1 MPFTRPT
8 LPELIKRV
16 DGDIKGPLGIVT
28 VLRRSFIGVI
38 SRALAGLAHLLFG
51 FLKFIEK
58 NAFPDTAETEFLD
71 RWAGIWGVSRKV
83 ATFAQFTLDVTGISG
98 TVIPA
103 ATVYQRDD
111 GVEYTVD
118 DEVTLAAGVG
128 TLALTAV
135 VAGSNGNL
143 IVADNLSIQ
152 SPIAG
157 LNSEGT
163 VAAIT
168 TDAED
173 TEDDDSLRA
182 RLIDRIQNPPSGGA
196 ANDYLQWALS
206 VPGVTRAWVLPQNLG
221 PGTVGVSF
229 VEDGE
234 DPITP
239 SGAKITEVEDYI
251 EPLRPVTAN
260 VNVFAPNLLPIDM
273 TIELKPNTAAV
284 QAAVETEL
292 EDMILRNAALN
303 GAYGG
308 PGVVL
313 DGKILLSRMNEAIS
327 IALGEEDHNLTLVNG
342 LAPADVEPATG
353 ELCVLGVITWLP
365 LA

>member
-8 LPELIKRV
+8 LPQLIERV
-16 DGDIKGPLGIVT
+16 EGDLKGPLGIVT

-71 RWAGIWGVSRKV
+71 RWAGIWGVSRLV
-83 ATFAQFTLDVTGISG
+83 ATFAQFQLDVTGTTG

-103 ATVYQRDD
+103 GTVYQRDD
-111 GVEYTVD
+111 GAEYTVD
-118 DEVTLAAGVG
+118 SEVTLAGGAG
-128 TLALTAV
+128 TLDLTAV
-135 VAGSNGNL
+135 VAGVAGNL
-143 IVADNLSIQ
+143 EVADALSIQ

-157 LNSEGT
+157 LDSEGT
-163 VAAIT
+163 VSTIT

-173 TEDDDSLRA
+173 TEDDDSLRE

-196 ANDYLQWALS
+196 ANDYIQWARS

-234 DPITP
+234 SPITP
-239 SGAKITEVEDYI
+239 SPAKIQEVVDFI

-260 VNVFAPNLLPIDM
+260 INVFAPNLLAIDL
-273 TIELKPNTAAV
+273 TIQLQPNTAEV
-284 QAAVETEL
+284 QANVESEL

-303 GAYGG
+303 GAFGG
-308 PGVVL
+308 PGITL

-327 IALGEEDHNLTLVNG
+327 IALGEEDHIITVVNG
-342 LAPADVEPATG
+342 GAPADVEPSTG
-353 ELCVLGVITWLP
+353 ELAVLGTITWQP
-365 LA
+365 IP

>member
-1 MPFTRPT
+1 VAFDRPT

-16 DGDIKGPLGIVT
+16 EGDIKGPLGIVT

-71 RWAGIWGVSRKV
+71 RWAGIWGVSRLI
-83 ATFAQFTLDVTGISG
+83 ATFAQFQLTVTGTDG
-98 TVIPA
+98 TTIPA
-103 ATVYQRDD
+103 GTVYQRDD
-111 GVEYTVD
+111 GAEYTVD
-118 DEVTLAAGVG
+118 TEVTLASGGV
-128 TLALTAV
+128 LDLTAV
-135 VAGSNGNL
+135 TAGAAGNL
-143 IVADNLSIQ
+143 ELADNLSIQ

-157 LNSEGT
+157 LDSEGT
-163 VAAIT
+163 VTSIT

-173 TEDDDSLRA
+173 AEGDESLRS

-229 VEDGE
+229 VEDDE
-234 DPITP
+234 NPITP
-239 SGAKITEVEDYI
+239 SPAKIQEVVDFI

-260 VNVFAPNLLPIDM
+260 VNVFAPNLLAIDM
-273 TIELKPNTAAV
+273 TIQLKPNTAEV
-284 QAAVETEL
+284 QTNVQTEL
-292 EDMILRNAALN
+292 EDMILREAALN
-303 GAYGG
+303 GAFGG
-308 PGVVL
+308 PGVTL
-313 DGKILLSRMNEAIS
+313 DGKILLSKMNEAIS
-327 IALGEEDHNLTLVNG
+327 IALGEEDHLITVING
-342 LAPADVEPATG
+342 GAPADVAPATG
-353 ELCVLGVITWLP
+353 ELAVLGTITWQPLP
-365 LA
+365 